1 MAQIEVKRLSPA
13 IRSALASVKYGARDI
28 SVVPAT
34 EVSLTVSGGAGQRGF
49 ATLVDMVTGRH
60 ETMMGSWGGANM
72 FTPRNRVDLDTTK
85 RTLPPGTV
93 LIKGEEGYP
102 RTFATIYAHPDL
114 LQSLSLAAPAAP
126 LSDVEGKVLNIYGG
140 IKSGYRQDE
149 LRRKDISPQAA
160 AAAVRSLIAAGYLA
174 QNKSGAVSITTAG
187 KNARPSG
194 YYRRRPSAL
203 QVELARRSRQA
214 RQQPRHRDGR
224 FSKRRR

>member
-1 MAQIEVKRLSPA
+1 VYHPGSGHADL
-13 IRSALASVKYGARDI
+13 RDVI
-28 SVVPAT
+28 AVRRDLGRVV
-34 EVSLTVSGGAGQRGF
+34 V
-49 ATLVDMVTGRH
+49 TLDTGR
-60 ETMMGSWGGANM
+60 EISWAGSTQVNVAVKGRSRR
-72 FTPRNRVDLDTTK
+72 TRVDLDTTK

-174 QNKSGAVSITTAG
+174 QNKAGAVSITTAG